1 MEAKTISKEERS
13 QWWSIIRETYPTVLK
28 PIVKNNILDPENMG
42 RQYAALVVLI
52 YACEITVDNKQES
65 MIGWEENYL
74 HEIMMDE
81 MVCYRYLLKWTLGHG
96 DLDKL
101 DEDNLIKKEWN
112 DFYQRNKKEVDEYT
126 KKVHLGFSKYMIQL
140 RKKYQLV
147 EHPVF
152 ETVDAINKVAEKV
165 RTKKN

>member
-1 MEAKTISKEERS
+1 MIAKIISKEERS
-13 QWWSIIRETYPTVLK
+13 QWGDIIRETYPTVLE

-42 RQYAALVVLI
+42 KHYAALIMLT

-65 MIGWEENYL
+65 KITWEENYF

-81 MVCYRYLLKWTLGHG
+81 MVCYRYLLKWKIGHEDPAED
-96 DLDKL
+96 DLV
-101 DEDNLIKKEWN
+101 EKEWN
-112 DFYQRNKKEVDEYT
+112 DFYKRNEKEIVEYT

-140 RKKYQLV
+140 RKKYQIV

-152 ETVDAINKVAEKV
+152 ETVDAVNKVAEKV
-165 RTKKN
+165 RTNKN

>member
-1 MEAKTISKEERS
+1 MIAKTISKEERE
-13 QWWSIIRETYPTVLK
+13 QWGSVIGETYPTVLESF
-28 PIVKNNILDPENMG
+28 VKNNILDPENMG
-42 RQYAALVVLI
+42 RQYAALVMLT
-52 YACEITVDNKQES
+52 YACEITVDNKQENV
-65 MIGWEENYL
+65 INWEENYL
-74 HEIMMDE
+74 HEIMMDQ

-96 DLDKL
+96 DPNKP
-101 DEDNLIKKEWN
+101 DEDDLIKKEWN

-152 ETVDAINKVAEKV
+152 TLIDEIDKKKSE
-165 RTKKN
+165 KKN